1 IRRAGTVRLSR
12 YRFRH
17 ILIQRYLYGSLDE
30 VVRAYQHEAMG
41 QALEGLYGVQASD
54 VAGQLAWHYQVAQLP
69 EQASSY
75 NEQAGDQARRSA
87 ALEQAVHYYHTGL
100 EAWPQSD
107 LSGRAQ
113 VLRKLGEC
121 QWMRGHLEDALAT
134 FEACQSLCESLG
146 EREGAGAVQRLLGR
160 L

>member
-1 IRRAGTVRLSR
+1 VGRLEPPLRELLQVASVEGEEFTAEVVARVLGADEQATVRRLSRELDQTHHLVQALGIRRAGTVRLSR

-30 VVRAYQHEAMG
+30 VVRAYQHEAVG

-87 ALEQAVHYYHTGL
+87 ALDAAIGYYT
-100 EAWPQSD
+100 A
-107 LSGRAQ
+107 
-113 VLRKLGEC
+113 
-121 QWMRGHLEDALAT
+121 AL
-134 FEACQSLCESLG
+134 
-146 EREGAGAVQRLLGR
+146 
-160 L
+160 